1 MGKAIQSP
9 NINSANIGDGIKA
22 IINGIQYEGVVV
34 NVYTNT
40 VTAELFEKSV
50 RADLE
55 IETNRVVL
63 RHDEYT
69 IFHHENNPEQST
81 YLNRTWNYSWKRKT
95 S

>member
-1 MGKAIQSP
+1 MSKTIQSTKT
-9 NINSANIGDGIKA
+9 NSANIGDGIKA
-22 IINGIQYEGVVV
+22 IIKGKPYEAVVV

-40 VTAELFEKSV
+40 VTAEIFEKSV
-50 RADLE
+50 REDLE

-69 IFHHENNPEQST
+69 IFHHESNPEQSL
-81 YLNRTWNYSWKRKT
+81 YLNRTWNYSWKKKT